1 MDWRGT
7 PRHWRVLVKSK
18 FKSEKQKVEKE
29 IKYRSYDFSLKKI
42 KFLKKKNWNSLSL
55 IIVKQLMRSAV
66 SIGANVTEAKKS
78 SSRIEFK
85 RYYEIALKSANETKY
100 WICLLRDGFDEKG
113 DDLKELL
120 KEADE
125 LSKILAASII
135 KLKKPK

>member
-1 MDWRGT
+1 MVQTELR
-7 PRHWRVLVKSK
+7 
-18 FKSEKQKVEKE
+18 
-29 IKYRSYDFSLKKI
+29 YRCYAFSLKTI
-42 KFLKKKNWNSLSL
+42 KFLKNRKWDVLSL

-66 SIGANVTEAKKS
+66 SVGANVTEAKNS

-100 WICLLRDGFDEKG
+100 WICLLRDGFDIATDE
-113 DDLKELL
+113 LKKLL

-125 LSKILAASII
+125 LSKILAASIL